1 MPDLFVTPATVRLP
15 LQSAP
20 AHWIEVKSELTYFEE
35 KQLQGGSLR
44 QTGLDADGV
53 PQFRVDLAAYSVQQL
68 GTWLVAWSFTRPN
81 AAGKPEAVAL
91 TPDALRALTPAI
103 GAEIEELLA
112 EHIQALNAKNAPPA
126 TTPTMTP
133 AA

>member
-1 MPDLFVTPATVRLP
+1 MPDLFVTPATVQLA
-15 LQSAP
+15 LKSAP
-20 AHWIEVKSELTYFEE
+20 EHWIEVKSELTYFEE
-35 KQLQGGSLR
+35 KQLAGGSLR
-44 QTGLDADGV
+44 QIALDADGV

-68 GTWLVAWSFTRPN
+68 GTWLTAWSFSRPN

-91 TPDALRALTPAI
+91 TPDALRALTPAV

-112 EHIQALNAKNAPPA
+112 EHIQALNAKKAPA
-126 TTPTMTP
+126 TTTLTTTP